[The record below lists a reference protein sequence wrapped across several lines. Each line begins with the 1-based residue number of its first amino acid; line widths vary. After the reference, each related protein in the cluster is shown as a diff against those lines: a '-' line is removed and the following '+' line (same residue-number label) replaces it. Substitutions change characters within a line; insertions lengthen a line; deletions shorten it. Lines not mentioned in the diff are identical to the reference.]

1 MTHNKSKGFTIIE
14 LLVVVAIIAVLAS
27 IVLVNVTSYI
37 SKGKDASAQGNLAT
51 LLTNGATFYDS
62 VGSYNGWITGAG
74 TGDTRYTSVY
84 TALTNAGFTVTATCN
99 VTNCGG
105 TTSTAWCAQVT
116 LKATTNTYC
125 VDSTGAKVN
134 KAGGTCLV
142 ATGTCL

>member
-1 MTHNKSKGFTIIE
+1 MINKKSKGFTIIE

-37 SKGKDASAQGNLAT
+37 SKGKDAAAEGNLAT
-51 LLTNGATFYDS
+51 LLTNGAVFYDG
-62 VGSYNGWITGAG
+62 VGSYNGFITGAG
-74 TGDTRYTSVY
+74 AGDAKYTTVY
-84 TALTNAGFTVTATCN
+84 NALTTAGYTVTATCN
-99 VTNCGG
+99 VANCGG
-105 TTSTAWCAQVT
+105 TTSTAWCALVT
-116 LKATTNTYC
+116 LKASTNTYC